1 LSFLDYADTAEAAF
15 VDAGGRWA
23 KAAPFFRSG
32 LKSFHPDGCPES
44 GGQCYDLKIFSP
56 KK

>member
-32 LKSFHPDGCPES
+32 LKSFHRYGCPES
-44 GGQCYDLKIFSP
+44 GVNVMI
-56 KK
+56 